1 MRHIRNIILL
11 IVTTILL
18 GCATSPRGRAVQFV
32 MASDA
37 MADEIADDW
46 EPYVQESV
54 DACRA
59 KLPGTP
65 KDTPEGRAECMGFA
79 GEGEKLEAGL
89 QALVVVQKAIE
100 LAVHCESN
108 PLQVPAEFMDK
119 CVAGQKA
126 DWRDLLT
133 QIMSAWNYI
142 RPFYTAMKSK
152 KVK

>member
-1 MRHIRNIILL
+1 MRAINNIFIV
-11 IVTTILL
+11 IVTIMML
-18 GCATSPRGRAVQFV
+18 GCAATPRGRAVQFV

-46 EPYVQESV
+46 KPYVQASV
-54 DACRA
+54 DECRA

-65 KDTPEGRAECMGFA
+65 KDTPEGRAECIGFA

-89 QALVVVQKAIE
+89 QALVAVQKSIE
-100 LAVHCESN
+100 LAVHCDSN

-119 CVAGQKA
+119 CVAGKKA
-126 DWRDLLT
+126 DWNDLLT

-142 RPFYTAMKSK
+142 RPFYTAMKSRK
-152 KVK
+152 AK